1 MIETRARFAADYIT
15 TRPARPPVMLASST
29 SAFAPT
35 PTRALIPS
43 RSIAQRR
50 QRSSGRATTTT
61 TRAATEAFD
70 ALNLFLYDTTN
81 ALDAS
86 IGGDVLGGGSVGAT
100 TYATV
105 LAAGIFTSL
114 SPCTLSVLPLTIGY
128 IGGYGGGGKDED
140 AETRAKTV
148 RAASVAFAA
157 GLAST
162 LAALGVGAASF
173 GAAYGQGIGD
183 SLPTAAAALAIAMGL
198 NLLEVFE
205 FTFPSFGANFDP
217 KSVSVPPFVQAYIAG
232 AVFALAAS
240 PCATP
245 ILATLLAYA
254 ASSGDPASGGALLLT
269 YTSGYV
275 APLLFAA
282 TATDGLKSVMALREK
297 SGWVNPTSGFLL
309 VAGGTYAFLSRVVP
323 HATGMA

>member
-1 MIETRARFAADYIT
+1 MRSTLAPARRAFARRSRFSRAPRPRRASDRRARRD
-15 TRPARPPVMLASST
+15 RR
-29 SAFAPT
+29 AFASLDV
-35 PTRALIPS
+35 AL
-43 RSIAQRR
+43 
-50 QRSSGRATTTT
+50 
-61 TRAATEAFD
+61 FD
-70 ALNLFLYDTTN
+70 ATQS
-81 ALDAS
+81 LDAA
-86 IGGDVLGGGSVGAT
+86 IGADVLGGGGVGAT
-100 TYATV
+100 TYVTV
-105 LAAGIFTSL
+105 LAAGVLTSL

-128 IGGYGGGGKDED
+128 IGGYGGGGGGGGAGEAPS
-140 AETRAKTV
+140 AEERAKTV
-148 RAASVAFAA
+148 RVASVAFAG

-173 GAAYGQGIGD
+173 GAAYGQGLGD
-183 SLPTAAAALAIAMGL
+183 GLPTAAAALAVAMGL
-198 NLLEVFE
+198 NLLDVVEVS
-205 FTFPSFGANFDP
+205 FPSFGANFDP
-217 KSVSVPPFVQAYIAG
+217 KSVRVSPVLQAYIAG

-254 ASSGDPASGGALLLT
+254 ASSGDPLSGGTLLLT

-297 SGWVNPTSGFLL
+297 SAWVNPTSGFLL

-323 HATGMA
+323 HATGMTI